1 VQKADN
7 SRLQKRATIDL
18 PSPCI
23 HITIRAGHIYVSTLQ
38 HSHLC
43 FVIFETLGQ
52 YDFQRIFT
60 DSRER
65 ACSTHLVVDIDDP
78 STNTAPK
85 DHSTIVLV
93 NDKKSSS
100 ITGLFHTPQRMQ
112 KNAAPTVFEA
122 CLPRTIIR
130 LQQGDVRPPW
140 RRPATSPH
148 APTGV
153 LNDEIIGACS
163 DGTIYTLS
171 ILSKPARLILRL
183 LQNLIEEKDKRDPA
197 NLDTPVNLY
206 QRSGGITDILMNG
219 AEGNQD
225 DKIRA
230 LDVDPRQRERG
241 VGGARH
247 KHVDG
252 DLIQR
257 WLAVDGD
264 IEKLV
269 TEGTEENVGKLF
281 REFVQ
286 ELWGTNGGVVEKV
299 EVWLGEVFMP
309 VL

>member
-1 VQKADN
+1 MIDI

-43 FVIFETLGQ
+43 FTISETTGH
-52 YDFQRIFT
+52 YEFQRIFT

-65 ACSTHLVVDIDDP
+65 ACSTHLVIDIDAP
-78 STNTAPK
+78 STNTIPEE
-85 DHSTIVLV
+85 HSTIVLV

-122 CLPRTIIR
+122 CLPRTIVR

-171 ILSKPARLILRL
+171 ILSEPARHILRL
-183 LQNLIEEKDKRDPA
+183 LQNLIEEKDRRDPA
-197 NLDTPVNLY
+197 NLDTPINLH
-206 QRSGGITDILMNG
+206 QRSGGITDVLMNG

-225 DKIRA
+225 EKIRA

-241 VGGARH
+241 AAGAC
-247 KHVDG
+247 
-252 DLIQR
+252 
-257 WLAVDGD
+257 A
-264 IEKLV
+264 
-269 TEGTEENVGKLF
+269 T
-281 REFVQ
+281 
-286 ELWGTNGGVVEKV
+286 
-299 EVWLGEVFMP
+299 
-309 VL
+309 